1 MKRLQLNMFKVFAL
15 LAVLTVA
22 MSGCQKEE
30 EVFPLPTVSSS
41 GTLAGIIGATVQV
54 KATINAPAGIKSITV
69 LKNGAAFDSKVLAG
83 EKTFEYIK
91 DYVIDGT
98 AGSAVNFTI
107 QVTDNKNQVSSLVAI
122 PVTVSAIPPK
132 TIVNIEG
139 VLEGNVSWTKD
150 KIYRLKGFVRV
161 GEEAV
166 AGTVTKVGVLTI
178 QAGTTIIGD
187 IDTKGT
193 LVVQRGSKVIAE
205 GTAAEPIVFTSG
217 QAIGARNPGDWGGV
231 VLCGK
236 AVNNQGANIELEGA
250 YKGFHGGTTD
260 DDNSG
265 VLKYVRIEYAGVPI
279 IPNAEINSLTMG
291 SVGSGTK
298 LEYVQAS
305 YGLDDSFEWFG
316 GTVNAKYLIA
326 YKGTDDDFDG
336 DFGWTGTVQF
346 ALGYRDGNLADGS
359 GSNGFEIDN
368 DAAGSSKT
376 PFTAPTF
383 ANVSI
388 IGPRA
393 TATSYVDF
401 NFQNG
406 AQLRRNNKIKIYN
419 TFITGYPTGLYID
432 SQAPGASANA
442 LAGDLVTKN
451 VVIAGTPG
459 WPSKSTDNGAG
470 TGFST
475 VSTNPN
481 IWGLGVAV
489 ANEEQRG
496 KGANGGVATSILIG
510 TETPTVWFK
519 AIAGNKV
526 LTSTENTGISTAL
539 WSTRP
544 TFTLTAGKTE
554 SLIGT
559 ALPTLTGTTAT
570 DYVGAF
576 KDTDWTATWA
586 EFSPNTVLY
595 LK

>member
-15 LAVLTVA
+15 LAVLSVS
-22 MSGCQKEE
+22 MSSCQKEE

-41 GTLAGIIGATVQV
+41 GTLAGIIGSTVQV

-83 EKTFEYIK
+83 EKTYEYVK
-91 DYVIDGT
+91 DYVVDGT
-98 AGSAVNFTI
+98 AGSSVNFTI

-122 PVTVSAIPPK
+122 PVAVSAIPPK
-132 TIVNIEG
+132 TIVDVEG
-139 VLEGNVSWTKD
+139 VIEGNVTWTAN

-161 GEEAV
+161 GEELV
-166 AGTVTKVGVLTI
+166 AGTVTKVGNLTI
-178 QAGTTIIGD
+178 EAGTTIIGD
-187 IDTKGT
+187 IATKGT
-193 LVVQRGSKVIAE
+193 LVVHRGSKLNAV
-205 GTAAEPIVFTSG
+205 GTAAAPIVFTSG
-217 QAIGARNPGDWGGV
+217 QPVGARNPGDWGGV

-250 YKGFHGGTTD
+250 YKGFHGGTTN

-265 VLKYVRIEYAGVPI
+265 TLKYVRIEYAGVPI

-291 SVGSGTK
+291 SVGSGTT

-326 YKGTDDDFDG
+326 YKGTDDDFDC
-336 DFGWTGTVQF
+336 DFGWSGTVQF

-359 GSNGFEIDN
+359 GSNGFEVDN
-368 DAAGSSKT
+368 DANGSANT

-388 IGPRA
+388 VGPRGS
-393 TATSYVDF
+393 ATSYVDL

-432 SQAPGASANA
+432 SQKGSAKANA

-451 VVIAGTPG
+451 VVIAGTA
-459 WPSKSTDNGAG
+459 SHG
-470 TGFST
+470 TGGFGGGN
-475 VSTNPN
+475 TN
-481 IWGLGVAV
+481 IYGLGVAV
-489 ANEEQRG
+489 SDVEQLA
-496 KGANGGVATSILIG
+496 KSSTSVSILIG
-510 TETPTVWFK
+510 TDSPTTWFK

-526 LTSTENTGISTAL
+526 LTTTANTGISSNL
-539 WSTRP
+539 WAVSGRP
-544 TFTLTAGKTE
+544 TLTLTAGGSE

-559 ALPTLTGTTAT
+559 NLPTLTGTTAT

-586 EFSPNTVLY
+586 EFAPNTVLY

>member
-15 LAVLTVA
+15 LAVLSVS
-22 MSGCQKEE
+22 MSSCQKEE
-30 EVFPLPTVSSS
+30 EVFPLPTVSST
-41 GTLAGIIGATVQV
+41 GTLAGIIGSTVQV

-83 EKTFEYIK
+83 EKTYEYVK
-91 DYVIDGT
+91 DYVVDGT
-98 AGSAVNFTI
+98 AGTSVNFTI

-122 PVTVSAIPPK
+122 PVAVSAIPPK
-132 TIVNIEG
+132 TIVDVEG
-139 VLEGNVSWTKD
+139 VIEGNVTWTAN

-161 GEEAV
+161 GEELV
-166 AGTVTKVGVLTI
+166 AGTITKVGNLTI
-178 QAGTTIIGD
+178 EAGTTIIGD
-187 IDTKGT
+187 IATKGT
-193 LVVQRGSKVIAE
+193 LVVHRGSKLNAV
-205 GTAAEPIVFTSG
+205 GTAAAPIVFTSG
-217 QAIGARNPGDWGGV
+217 QAVGARNPGDWGGV

-250 YKGFHGGTTD
+250 YKGFHGGTTN

-265 VLKYVRIEYAGVPI
+265 TLKYVRIEYAGVPI

-291 SVGSGTK
+291 SVGSGTT

-326 YKGTDDDFDG
+326 YKGTDDDFDC
-336 DFGWTGTVQF
+336 DFGWSGTVQF

-359 GSNGFEIDN
+359 GSNGFEVDN
-368 DAAGSSKT
+368 DANGSANT

-388 IGPRA
+388 IGPRGSN
-393 TATSYVDF
+393 TSYVDL

-432 SQAPGASANA
+432 SQKGSAKANA

-451 VVIAGTPG
+451 VVIAGTA
-459 WPSKSTDNGAG
+459 SHG
-470 TGFST
+470 TGGFGGGN
-475 VSTNPN
+475 TN
-481 IWGLGVAV
+481 IYGLGVAISDV
-489 ANEEQRG
+489 EQLA
-496 KGANGGVATSILIG
+496 KSSTSASILIG

-526 LTSTENTGISTAL
+526 LTTTANTGISSNL
-539 WSTRP
+539 WAVSGRP
-544 TFTLTAGKTE
+544 TFTLTAGGSE

-559 ALPTLTGTTAT
+559 NLPTLTGTTAT

-586 EFSPNTVLY
+586 EFAPNTVLY

>member
-15 LAVLTVA
+15 LAVLSVS
-22 MSGCQKEE
+22 MSSCQKEE
-30 EVFPLPTVSSS
+30 EVFPLPTVSST
-41 GTLAGIIGATVQV
+41 GTLAGIIGSTVQV

-83 EKTFEYIK
+83 EKTYEYVK
-91 DYVIDGT
+91 DYVVDGT
-98 AGSAVNFTI
+98 AGTSVNFTI

-122 PVTVSAIPPK
+122 PVAVSAIPPK
-132 TIVNIEG
+132 TIVDVEG
-139 VLEGNVSWTKD
+139 VIEGNVTWTAD

-161 GEEAV
+161 GEELV
-166 AGTVTKVGVLTI
+166 AGTVTKVGNLTI
-178 QAGTTIIGD
+178 EAGTTIIGD
-187 IDTKGT
+187 IATKGT
-193 LVVQRGSKVIAE
+193 LVVHRGSKLNAV
-205 GTAAEPIVFTSG
+205 GTAAAPIVFTSG
-217 QAIGARNPGDWGGV
+217 QPVGARNPGDWGGV

-250 YKGFHGGTTD
+250 YKGFHGGTTN

-265 VLKYVRIEYAGVPI
+265 TLKYVRIEYAGVPI

-291 SVGSGTK
+291 SVGSGTT

-326 YKGTDDDFDG
+326 YKGTDDDFDC
-336 DFGWTGTVQF
+336 DFGWSGTVQF

-359 GSNGFEIDN
+359 GSNGFEVDN
-368 DAAGSSKT
+368 DANGSANT

-388 IGPRA
+388 VGPRGS
-393 TATSYVDF
+393 ATSYVDL

-432 SQAPGASANA
+432 SQKGSAKANA

-451 VVIAGTPG
+451 VVIAGTA
-459 WPSKSTDNGAG
+459 SHG
-470 TGFST
+470 TGGFGGGN
-475 VSTNPN
+475 TN
-481 IWGLGVAV
+481 IYGLGVAISDV
-489 ANEEQRG
+489 EQLA
-496 KGANGGVATSILIG
+496 KSSTSASILIG

-526 LTSTENTGISTAL
+526 LTTTANTGISSNL
-539 WSTRP
+539 WAVSGRP
-544 TFTLTAGKTE
+544 TFTLTAGGSE

-559 ALPTLTGTTAT
+559 NLPTLTGTTAT

-586 EFSPNTVLY
+586 EFAPNTVLY